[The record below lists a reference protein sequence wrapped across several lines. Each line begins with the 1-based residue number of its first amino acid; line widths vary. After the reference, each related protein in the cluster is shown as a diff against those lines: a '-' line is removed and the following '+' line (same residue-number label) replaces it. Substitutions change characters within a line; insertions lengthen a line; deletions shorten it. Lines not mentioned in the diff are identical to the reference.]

1 MQAMQG
7 ALDETTRNQ
16 SQRVIQIGDF
26 SAHIVQLVFATKCG
40 TSICMALQRSY
51 CSCRRAV
58 TGTEGSTTGNLRN
71 PIRAVLSALPLHHQ
85 QTGRVRVRMRLTSG
99 HEKPGSVQIGNA
111 HVHAERPGFM
121 GLCLAA
127 FQVVCFLAA
136 IAPNCPSK
144 ALAYGHSHTPTP
156 VVRLKEITDQS
167 LLCSLTVCHL
177 LCSSV
182 SFMLCSPTT
191 ICAMFREDLVPHPV
205 SQSIVN
211 VYSTNLRH

>member
-1 MQAMQG
+1 
-7 ALDETTRNQ
+7 
-16 SQRVIQIGDF
+16 
-26 SAHIVQLVFATKCG
+26 
-40 TSICMALQRSY
+40 MALQRSY

-71 PIRAVLSALPLHHQ
+71 PIRAVLSPLPLHHQ

-156 VVRLKEITDQS
+156 VVRLKEITDQES
-167 LLCSLTVCHL
+167 ALLTHCLSLTL
-177 LCSSV
+177 L
-182 SFMLCSPTT
+182 FGQFHAL
-191 ICAMFREDLVPHPV
+191 L
-205 SQSIVN
+205 
-211 VYSTNLRH
+211 TNNKLRHVQRRPRPTAGQPVHCQRI